1 MKKFFKTVLLT
12 VTAMIVG
19 TVAYAQVTTSSL
31 AGQISEE
38 GSEPLAGATVV
49 AVHVPSGTQYY
60 GITNEAGRYT
70 IQGMRSGGPYKV
82 EISYLG
88 MNTVEYNDIVL
99 KLGEPFELNA
109 NLASANELEA
119 VTVVGESTFAS
130 HMTGAGQSFSLSSV
144 ENAPKIDR
152 SVYDI
157 VKFTPQATVNKDGG
171 ISFAGANN
179 RYNSFQI
186 DGAMAN
192 DTFGLSSA
200 GTNGGQTGANPVSID
215 AIEEIQ
221 VVVAPFDVRQS
232 GFTGGAINAITKS
245 GTNTVKGSGYTYHYT
260 QDFIGTSAGPR
271 SEYED
276 VNEPRTKY
284 ETQSSEIYGFT
295 LGGPIIKN
303 KLFFFGSLE
312 YTNKAYP
319 NIYTPLNKS
328 YESYIGQNKDS
339 QLLKNAVN
347 VNGQQYDHLTAD
359 LAQAVIDHYT
369 NTYAPDAVENIL
381 PHMKNTRSFSALAR
395 LDWNI
400 NDANKLMFRYQ
411 LNNAFMDKYSS
422 NLGTYYFG
430 NSSYKQMAKTHTLV
444 AELNSRLGDNLQN
457 MLRVS
462 AVMERDHREV
472 PYNGACMYIRDNIT
486 IDLGTEYSSGA
497 NSMDSNT
504 FTITDNLSW
513 FVGNHEITLGTHN
526 EIYTFNNLFL
536 QYAYGEYIFDSLAD
550 FFNNNANKFEYRYA
564 DPAVTGSDDPHWR
577 ATTYAAQFGAYLQ
590 DEWKPSR
597 NFTLTYGIRVD
608 VPMYFNKPTEN
619 PEFNVHPIALANDE
633 YVGVVP
639 KPQPLFSPRVGFRW
653 FLNDSH
659 TSLLRGGAGLFTGR
673 VPFVW
678 ISNAYNNTGM
688 ETKQVSVDN
697 PGWMGNAAALKNPN
711 PYEAVVQSGLAAAGG
726 KATINTLN
734 ENFKYPQVFRVNLG
748 YEQNFAYGWKFTFDG
763 LFSKTLNNLYVKN
776 LALTSNNVVYAVNS
790 EVGPSAPY
798 YTVDDSYAA
807 VIALQN
813 TNKGY
818 TYSLTGK
825 LEKHFKWGLDLMAA
839 YTFTRAKSVNDGK
852 SSVAK
857 SNWTANYCVD
867 PNSPDEVS
875 YSLFDKPHKIIA
887 LASYTSPIYGRIFST
902 NVTVSYTAGSG
913 QRYSYT
919 MSETPDFNGD
929 GQKGNNLMY
938 IPTANEI
945 GEMNWTDP
953 ADAVLFEKFI
963 RQDPYLNSHRGQWS
977 ERFGGIQ
984 PFEHHFDVHFSQNIF
999 FDPANKRKVEIML
1012 DILNFSNLLNRE
1024 WGVYYSPSWNRNILA
1039 LDKLT
1044 ADRQGNYTPTYSF
1057 NPRPIYTSD
1066 FESRWRMQLGVR
1078 LTF

>member
-12 VTAMIVG
+12 VTAMIVS

-38 GSEPLAGATVV
+38 GTEPLAGATVV

-70 IQGMRSGGPYKV
+70 IQGMRSGGPYHV

-88 MNTVEYNDIVL
+88 MNTQEYNDIVL

-109 NLASANELEA
+109 NLSSSNELEA
-119 VTVVGESTFAS
+119 VTIVGESAFNS
-130 HMTGAGQSFSLSSV
+130 HMTGAGQSFSLSTV

-152 SVYDI
+152 SIYDV
-157 VKFTPQATVNKDGG
+157 VKYTPQATVNKDGG

-192 DTFGLSSA
+192 DTFGLAAS
-200 GTNGGQTGANPVSID
+200 GTNGGQTDANPVSLD

-232 GFTGGAINAITKS
+232 GFTGGAINAVTKS
-245 GTNTVKGSGYTYHYT
+245 GTNVVRGSGYTYHYT

-271 SEYED
+271 SDWED
-276 VNEPRTKY
+276 AGNVRTKY
-284 ETQSSEIYGFT
+284 EDQRSEIYGFT
-295 LGGPIIKN
+295 LGGPIVKN

-312 YTNKAYP
+312 YTNNARP
-319 NIYTPLNKS
+319 NIYTPLNGS
-328 YESYIGQNKDS
+328 YEHYLGAEKDS
-339 QLLKNAVN
+339 QLLKKAVN
-347 VNGQQYDHLTAD
+347 VNGQTYDHLTAD
-359 LAQAVIDHYT
+359 LANAMIEHYN

-381 PHMKNTRSFSALAR
+381 PHMVNIRSFNALAR

-411 LNNAFMDKYSS
+411 LQDAAKDRYSS
-422 NLGTYYFG
+422 SYGTYYFG
-430 NSSYKQMAKTHTLV
+430 NSSFLQANKTNTFV
-444 AELNSRLGDNLQN
+444 AELNSRISDKVQN

-462 AVMERDHREV
+462 AVLVRDHREI
-472 PYNGACMYIRDNIT
+472 PYKGACMYIKDNVYV
-486 IDLGTEYSSGA
+486 DLGTEYSSGA

-504 FTITDNLSW
+504 FTLTDNLSW

-526 EIYTFNNLFL
+526 EVYTFNNLFL
-536 QYAYGEYIFDSLAD
+536 QYAYGEYIFDTIAD
-550 FFNNNANKFEYRYA
+550 FFDNNANKFEYRYA
-564 DPAVTGSDDPHWR
+564 DPAVTGSDDPHWK
-577 ATTYAAQFGAYLQ
+577 ATTYAAQFGAYVQ
-590 DEWKPSR
+590 DEWKPNR
-597 NFTLTYGIRVD
+597 NLTLTAGLRVD
-608 VPMYFNKPTEN
+608 VPMYFNKPTVN
-619 PEFNVHPIALANDE
+619 PDFNVSSIALANDE

-639 KPQPLFSPRVGFRW
+639 KTQPLFSPRVGFRW

-688 ETKQVSVDN
+688 EAKGLSVDN
-697 PGWMGNAAALKNPN
+697 PTWMDQADVLSNLS
-711 PYEAVVQSGLAAAGG
+711 PYEAIVKSGLAAAGG

-734 ENFKYPQVFRVNLG
+734 ENFKYPQVFRVSLG
-748 YEQNFAYGWKFTFDG
+748 YEQNFAYGWKLTLDG
-763 LFSKTLNNLYVKN
+763 IYSKTLNNVYFKN
-776 LALTSNNVVYAVNS
+776 LALSPDHVVYAVNS
-790 EVGPSAPY
+790 DYPATAPY
-798 YTVDDSYAA
+798 FTVDNTYSAA
-807 VIALQN
+807 IALGN

-818 TYSLTGK
+818 ALSFTGK
-825 LEKHFKWGLDLMAA
+825 LEKSFRWGLDLMAA
-839 YTFTRAKSVNDGK
+839 YTFTRSKSVNDGK

-857 SNWTANYCVD
+857 SNWQANYCVD

-875 YSLFDKPHKIIA
+875 YSLYDRPHKIVA

-902 NVTVSYTAGSG
+902 NVTVSYNAGSG

-919 MSETPDFNGD
+919 MDETADFNGD

-938 IPTANEI
+938 IPTSSEI
-945 GEMNWTDP
+945 GEMTWADP
-953 ADAVLFEKFI
+953 ADALLFEKFI
-963 RQDPYLNSHRGQWS
+963 RQDAYLSSHRGQWS

-984 PFEHHFDVHFSQNIF
+984 PFEHHFDVHISQNIYY
-999 FDPANKRKVEIML
+999 DPANKRKVEVML

-1024 WGVYYSPSWNRNILA
+1024 WGLSYSQTWNRNILSVNA
-1039 LDKLT
+1039 LTRDSK
-1044 ADRQGNYTPTYSF
+1044 GNYTPTYSF
-1057 NPRPIYTSD
+1057 NPKPVYQSD
-1066 FESRWRMQLGVR
+1066 FASRWRMQLGVR
-1078 LTF
+1078 LSF

>member
-12 VTAMIVG
+12 FTAMIVG

-38 GSEPLAGATVV
+38 GTEPLAGATVV

-70 IQGMRSGGPYKV
+70 IQGMRSGGPYHV

-88 MNTVEYNDIVL
+88 MNTQEYNDIVL

-109 NLASANELEA
+109 NLSSSNELEA
-119 VTVVGESTFAS
+119 VTVVGESSFNS

-152 SVYDI
+152 SIYDV
-157 VKFTPQATVNKDGG
+157 VKFTPQANLNKDGG
-171 ISFAGANN
+171 ISFAGANH

-192 DTFGLSSA
+192 DTFGLSQA
-200 GTNGGQTGANPVSID
+200 GTNGGQTGTNPVSLD

-260 QDFIGTSAGPR
+260 QDLIGTSAGPR
-271 SEYED
+271 SEWED
-276 VNEPRTKY
+276 KGIARTKY
-284 ETQSSEIYGFT
+284 EEQRSEVYGFT

-319 NIYTPLNKS
+319 NIYTPLNGS
-328 YESYIGQNKDS
+328 YEHYINETKDS
-339 QLLKNAVN
+339 QLLKKPVN
-347 VNGQQYDHLTAD
+347 VNGQTYDHLTKD
-359 LAQAVIDHYT
+359 LALAMIEHYN
-369 NTYAPDAVENIL
+369 NTYAPDAVESIL
-381 PHMKNTRSFSALAR
+381 PHMKNTRSFNALAR

-400 NDANKLMFRYQ
+400 NDANKFMFRYQ
-411 LNNAFMDKYSS
+411 LNDSFMDKYSS
-422 NLGTYYFG
+422 SYGTYYFG
-430 NSSYKQMAKTHTLV
+430 NSSYKQASRTNTFV
-444 AELNSRLGDNLQN
+444 AELNSRISDNVQN
-457 MLRVS
+457 MLRAS
-462 AVMERDHREV
+462 AVMVRDHRDF
-472 PYNGACMYIRDNIT
+472 PYKGACMYIKDAVYV
-486 IDLGTEYSSGA
+486 DLGTEYSSGA
-497 NSMDSNT
+497 NSMASNT
-504 FTITDNLSW
+504 FTLTDNLSW

-536 QYAYGEYIFDSLAD
+536 QYAYGEYIFDTVAD
-550 FFNNNANKFEYRYA
+550 FFANNANKFEYRYA
-564 DPAVTGSDDPHWR
+564 DPAVTGSDDPHWK
-577 ATTYAAQFGAYLQ
+577 ATTIAAQFGAYLQ

-597 NFTLTYGIRVD
+597 NFTLTAGLRVD

-619 PEFNVHPIALANDE
+619 PDFNVNPIALAHDE

-639 KPQPLFSPRVGFRW
+639 KTQPLFSPRLGFRW

-688 ETKQVSVDN
+688 EAKGLSVDY
-697 PGWMGNAAALKNPN
+697 PTWMGNADALKNLS
-711 PYEAVVQSGLAAAGG
+711 PYEAIVKTGLAAAGG
-726 KATINTLN
+726 KATINTIN
-734 ENFKYPQVFRVNLG
+734 ENFKYPQVFRVSLG
-748 YEQNFAYGWKFTFDG
+748 YEQNFAYGWKLTLDG
-763 LFSKTLNNLYVKN
+763 LFSKTLNNVYFNN

-798 YTVDDSYAA
+798 YTVDNTYSA
-807 VIALQN
+807 VIALGN

-818 TYSLTGK
+818 TCSFTGK
-825 LEKHFKWGLDLMAA
+825 LEKSFTWGLDLMAA
-839 YTFTRAKSVNDGK
+839 YTFTRATSVNDGK
-852 SSVAK
+852 SSVAL
-857 SNWTANYCVD
+857 SNWKATYAVD

-875 YSLFDKPHKIIA
+875 YALFDKPHKIVA

-902 NVTVSYTAGSG
+902 NVTVSYNAGSG

-919 MSETPDFNGD
+919 MDDTPDFNGD

-938 IPTANEI
+938 IPTSSEI
-945 GEMNWTDP
+945 GEMNWADP
-953 ADAVLFEKFI
+953 ADALLFEKFI
-963 RQDPYLNSHRGQWS
+963 RQDAYLNSHRGRWS

-984 PFEHHFDVHFSQNIF
+984 PFEHHFDVHVSQNIY
-999 FDPANKRKVEIML
+999 FDPASKRKVEVML

-1024 WGVYYSPSWNRNILA
+1024 WGVYYSPTWNRNILSVDA
-1039 LDKLT
+1039 LTKDS
-1044 ADRQGNYTPTYSF
+1044 QGNLTPTYSF
-1057 NPRPIYTSD
+1057 NPKPIYTSD

-1078 LTF
+1078 LSF